1 MNTNIFHNS
10 KSYKQ
15 NLDDNKSPFL
25 KNINKKQNVDI
36 NKLLNKVKIDQKNEK
51 KNKVIFLSSGFFLLG
66 LMGIFISL
74 IR

>member
-10 KSYKQ
+10 KSYKK